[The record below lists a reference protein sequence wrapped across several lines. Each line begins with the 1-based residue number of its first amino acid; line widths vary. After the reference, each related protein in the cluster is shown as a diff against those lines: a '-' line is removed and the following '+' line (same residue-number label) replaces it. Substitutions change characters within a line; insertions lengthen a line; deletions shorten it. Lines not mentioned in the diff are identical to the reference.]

1 MKTFAKMIVA
11 AMVALFM
18 ACVAI
23 VNDASDRVA
32 ITVCVAVGLAVAL
45 ALGVFD
51 MPERKGKHMSL
62 KDAARSFEQAA

>member
-11 AMVALFM
+11 CLVGFAMM
-18 ACVAI
+18 CVAI
-23 VNDASDRVA
+23 ASDASDRVA
-32 ITVCVAVGLAVAL
+32 IVTYFATAIGVAL

-51 MPERKGKHMSL
+51 MPERTKHTSI

>member
-51 MPERKGKHMSL
+51 MPERTKHTSI